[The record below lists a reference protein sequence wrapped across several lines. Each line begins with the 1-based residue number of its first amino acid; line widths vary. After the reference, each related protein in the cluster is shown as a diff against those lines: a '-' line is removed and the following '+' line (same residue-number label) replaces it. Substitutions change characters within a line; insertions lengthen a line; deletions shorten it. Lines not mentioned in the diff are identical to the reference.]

1 MRLLL
6 DTHAWLWMTEAP
18 DRLSHSARRALSSP
32 TTDRYLSAASA
43 LEIAIK
49 HRIGK
54 LRFPGD
60 PAILVPQ
67 LLNRTQVVALPVLLS
82 HALHVSSL
90 PLHHADPFD
99 RLLIAQAQIEGL
111 TILTS
116 DPDFER
122 YDVKVSRA

>member
-1 MRLLL
+1 
-6 DTHAWLWMTEAP
+6 MTQAP
-18 DRLSHSARRALSSP
+18 DRLSHPARRMLLSP
-32 TTDRYLSAASA
+32 TTARYLSTASA

-54 LRFPGD
+54 LTFPGD
-60 PAILVPQ
+60 PASLVPE

-82 HALHVSSL
+82 HALHVSAL
-90 PLHHADPFD
+90 PIHHADPFD

-122 YDVKVSRA
+122 YNVKVSRA